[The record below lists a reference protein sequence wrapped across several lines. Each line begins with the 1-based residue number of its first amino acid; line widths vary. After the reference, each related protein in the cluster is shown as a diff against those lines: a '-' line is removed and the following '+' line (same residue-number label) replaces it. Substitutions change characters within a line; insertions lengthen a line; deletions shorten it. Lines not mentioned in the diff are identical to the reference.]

1 MLPAVHI
8 LMCLSE
14 KMKTINPEKGTDKKI
29 VLVSPSWGDNG
40 LLKKYGLKLL
50 KPLAESDYHIIL
62 RPHPQSSISE
72 KDNS

>member
-1 MLPAVHI
+1 
-8 LMCLSE
+8 
-14 KMKTINPEKGTDKKI
+14 MKTISPEKGTDKKI

-50 KPLAESDYHIIL
+50 KPLAESAYHIIL

-72 KDNS
+72 KEILDNIKRRFTGLFKY